1 MASSLTQAD
10 VLPDESQ
17 YASKVQNEKIF
28 EIARK
33 GQPQDLILEVE
44 DGTYPLDVA
53 RSRKTN
59 RDRIDALKS
68 RATTQ
73 ADKDALEADQ
83 VRSDAS
89 TMQALAVHIRAIK
102 DQALSGLAGRVTLI
116 RDFSVST
123 TAVIRV
129 SDKASL
135 LQLLANPLV
144 KMVYVDEPVHESA
157 I

>member
-1 MASSLTQAD
+1 
-10 VLPDESQ
+10 
-17 YASKVQNEKIF
+17 
-28 EIARK
+28 
-33 GQPQDLILEVE
+33 LILEVE

-129 SDKASL
+129 GDKASL